1 MLRDAGGE
9 RGDDPPGLGVG
20 VLLAPKL
27 LAEIAHLFAQL
38 LDQRVIMLTTFG
50 LSVGVP
56 SVVGMMLGGILGAC
70 LVVLHNPPILRTSY
84 ATRTGAMC
92 PPDCPRRPGGAIAGI
107 VL

>member
-1 MLRDAGGE
+1 MRGDAGGE

-27 LAEIAHLFAQL
+27 LAQIAHLIAQL
-38 LDQRVIMLTTFG
+38 LDQRGSMLTTFG

-70 LVVLHNPPILRTSY
+70 LVVLHDPPILRTSY
-84 ATRTGAMC
+84 ATRTGALSA
-92 PPDCPRRPGGAIAGI
+92 PERPRRRGGAIACV